1 MPEST
6 DVTDKVYEVAKELM
20 IECWNGEPLRLIG
33 LSITDIDRDGFEQMS
48 FIVDERKEKMKKL
61 DSALDSIRGKFGD
74 DSVKRASTVEVG
86 KRINRKFKA
95 ERKNI

>member
-1 MPEST
+1 
-6 DVTDKVYEVAKELM
+6 
-20 IECWNGEPLRLIG
+20 
-33 LSITDIDRDGFEQMS
+33 
-48 FIVDERKEKMKKL
+48 MKKL